1 MKTLIQLEN
10 LLRSS
15 KMSALDNLKAMECIN
30 ILKELDV
37 KYNGFGEDSFNF
49 TSFFTKENEK
59 NKDAELKYIQFVPES
74 IEVYKEGLNCLIEI
88 SNSKKF
94 MYISDKLLYLLYE
107 VILDYTE
114 YGDLSEN
121 TEYVKYD
128 EIMTLSVRESN
139 SEEEIVVYIDY
150 NPNIIE
156 LLQSKGCEVKVGQT
170 IVYALPR
177 IELLELLYSLVN
189 KYLMQV
195 EVGFPGMKK
204 LEVSENLAKTLSNSK
219 YKRLSGYVRKK

>member
-1 MKTLIQLEN
+1 
-10 LLRSS
+10 
-15 KMSALDNLKAMECIN
+15 MSALDNLKAMECIN
-30 ILKELDV
+30 TLKELDV

-49 TSFFTKENEK
+49 TSFFIKETKETKK

-88 SNSKKF
+88 SNGKKF
-94 MYISDKLLYLLYE
+94 MYISDKLIHLLYE
-107 VILDYTE
+107 VVLDYTE

-121 TEYVKYD
+121 TEYVQAD
-128 EIMTLSVRESN
+128 EIMTLSVRESD

-150 NPNIIE
+150 NQDIID
-156 LLQSKGCEVKVGQT
+156 LLKSKGCEVKVGQT

-177 IELLELLYSLVN
+177 IELLEILYSLVS
-189 KYLMQV
+189 KYLIQV

-204 LEVSENLAKTLSNSK
+204 LEVSESLAKTLSNTK
-219 YKRLSGYVRKK
+219 YKRLSEYVRKK